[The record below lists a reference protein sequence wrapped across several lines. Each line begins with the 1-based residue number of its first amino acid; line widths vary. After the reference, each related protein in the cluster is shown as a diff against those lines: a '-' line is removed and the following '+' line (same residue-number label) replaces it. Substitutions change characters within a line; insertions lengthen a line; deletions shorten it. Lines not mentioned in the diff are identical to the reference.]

1 MPLTDIR
8 IRNAR
13 PRKKPY
19 KMYDASG
26 LYLLV
31 TPSGG
36 KWWRFNYLLKG
47 KQKTIS
53 LGVYPD
59 VSLKEARNRRDRGKD
74 LLAEGGDPS
83 AMRKAQK
90 TDGAMTYGELTMEW
104 FENRKS
110 TWVKRHA
117 ETVLQ
122 RINNYILPAF
132 GDTPV
137 TGITTPLLYKFL
149 QGIEQS
155 GKIETAH
162 RVKQIT
168 SMIFRYGIV
177 KGVAERDPASDLGR
191 GMLTPSRPQHYAT
204 ILEPAKIGALMR
216 AIDGYEYVLVR
227 CALKLLSLT
236 FVRPGELRNARWE
249 EFRLDERL
257 WEIPAEKMK
266 MKREHV
272 VPLSKQAIALLK
284 ELRSF
289 SSYLKSEYLFPSLR
303 SRQRPISDVTMH
315 AALRRMGYDT
325 KKDITPHGFRAMA
338 RTILHERLK
347 FPPEVIEHQLAHAV
361 PDALGEAYNR
371 TKFIDERKKMMQAW
385 ADYLDTVKTSF
396 LIQSANGSLSVN
408 EGIEQN

>member
-59 VSLKEARNRRDRGKD
+59 VSLKEARSRRDRGKD
-74 LLAEGGDPS
+74 LLAEGVDPS

-90 TDGAMTYGELTMEW
+90 ADGAMTYGELTLEW

-110 TWVKRHA
+110 TWVERHA

-122 RINNYILPAF
+122 RINNYILSAF

-249 EFRLDERL
+249 EFRFDERL

-303 SRQRPISDVTMH
+303 SRHRPISDVTMH

-347 FPPEVIEHQLAHAV
+347 FPPEVIEHQLAHHAV

-385 ADYLDTVKTSF
+385 ADYLDTLKTS
-396 LIQSANGSLSVN
+396 I
-408 EGIEQN
+408 